1 MRNLNNKDLFQ
12 IMRIVRKAGIK
23 DKIVGMQ
30 LPRDKDGNVAITDD
44 QYGVMLLLEVVDGAP
59 DAEDDI
65 FKFLADVGGVKKKE
79 LEEDEFDLLPDIVN
93 HLMNQE
99 KFTTFL
105 KQAFN
110 SAAK

>member
-23 DKIVGMQ
+23 EKIVGMK
-30 LPRDKDGNVAITDD
+30 LPRDKDGNVAISDD
-44 QYGVMLLLEVVDGAP
+44 QYGVMMLLEVIDGAP
-59 DAEDDI
+59 DAEKEI
-65 FKFLADVGGVKKKE
+65 FDFLADVGGVERKE
-79 LEEDEFDLLPDIVN
+79 LEEDEFELLPDIVN

-99 KFTTFL
+99 KFTAFL

-110 SAAK
+110 SAK